1 MNNQNAPSPKNTL
14 NVKYTSARL
23 NLLLMI
29 IMTAVNLL
37 MLCLKNGTM
46 LLFSATVPYYLT
58 VFGMGTEVTM
68 MFVITLCIAIVILL
82 CYLLCWILSKKHYG
96 WMIAALVMFTLDTFA
111 MLGLYI
117 LAKDVSG
124 IMDAAMHAW
133 VIYYLVTGVISGM
146 KLKKMASSEPEAP
159 VVFEGSAEEIVED
172 SENIEE

>member
-82 CYLLCWILSKKHYG
+82 CYLLCYILSKKHYG

-146 KLKKMASSEPEAP
+146 KLKSLPDEEPQPEI
-159 VVFEGSAEEIVED
+159 FETTAEETT
-172 SENIEE
+172 EEE